1 MPIPFRDL
9 GEEGPSGVAGYLK
22 FVDEPDCRGIRGALF
37 VMSTRGEPLEF
48 IFSRIDVQ
56 SAFLWRAGEARRQAV
71 SSLTK
76 ALFEA
81 SSRVPD
87 LILALAEEAPPLVF
101 SEDLVLEIPLCR
113 VAKDEFG
120 SQAVSEEVERLP
132 DSLSLVWV
140 NGSPPTGGPGRKTI
154 ELLNSSQLL
163 LEPFERASM
172 GLREA
177 FDK

>member
-22 FVDEPDCRGIRGALF
+22 FVDEPDGRGIRGALF

-48 IFSRIDVQ
+48 TFSRIDVQ
-56 SAFLWRAGEARRQAV
+56 SAFLWRTGEARRQAV

-87 LILALAEEAPPLVF
+87 LILALAGEAPPLVF
-101 SEDLVLEIPLCR
+101 SEDLEVEIPLCR
-113 VAKDEFG
+113 VATDELG
-120 SQAVSEEVERLP
+120 PQAVSEEVERLP

-154 ELLNSSQLL
+154 ELLNSGQLL

-177 FDK
+177 FET